1 MVAEPNPILELKKVR
16 FRWPGQASF
25 ALEMPSFALSQGE
38 TVLLLG
44 ESGSGKSTLLS
55 LICGTITPQSGV
67 VSVAGTDIAA
77 LSAGRRD
84 GFRAEQIG
92 LIFQQFN
99 LLPYASV
106 LDNILLPLRFAPERR
121 ARVDDP
127 QAEAHTLCGDL
138 GLPQEAILSTAGK
151 LSVGQQQRVAAAR
164 ALIGA
169 PPLIIA
175 DEPTS
180 ALDAATQ
187 STFLKLL
194 FAQCRAHKSTL
205 LMVSHDARLAP
216 HFDRVVE
223 MSDIT
228 MSDKAT
234 A

>member
-1 MVAEPNPILELKKVR
+1 MSDTPILTLKDVR
-16 FRWPGQASF
+16 YRWPGRAGFGLAVPDFTLQA
-25 ALEMPSFALSQGE
+25 GE

-55 LICGTITPQSGV
+55 LICGTITAQSGKV
-67 VSVAGTDIAA
+67 AVAGTDLAS
-77 LSAGRRD
+77 LSAAARD
-84 GFRAEQIG
+84 RFRAEQIG
-92 LIFQQFN
+92 VIFQQFN
-99 LLPYASV
+99 LLPFGRA
-106 LDNILLPLRFAPERR
+106 LDNILLPLRFAKNRR
-121 ARVDDP
+121 KRVSDP
-127 QAEAHTLCGDL
+127 NTAAATLCQAL
-138 GLPQEAILSTAGK
+138 GLPDNVLNLRAGT

-164 ALIGA
+164 ALIGQ

-187 STFLKLL
+187 TTFLDLL
-194 FAQCRAHKSTL
+194 FAQSRANGTAL

-223 MSDIT
+223 MNEI
-228 MSDKAT
+228 AQIQREP